1 MIADSSRAI
10 GGGNKLG
17 DRRSDDRLREG
28 DDMPSERSPNP
39 ALGRRGLLAAMLALA
54 ACEGDPI
61 PIVED
66 TPPAGSERLQLT
78 AGGGGSPR
86 SGGRENDYRLGAN
99 DRLRITVFGQPTL
112 TGEYTLDGNGSL
124 AFPLIG
130 EVKADGMTTNELQR
144 AIATK
149 LEPDYL
155 VNPSI
160 SAEVLT
166 RRPFY
171 VIGEV
176 QKPGNY
182 PYVTDMTALNA
193 VAIAGG
199 FTYRAKTTQ
208 FYLKR
213 LNQDGRMVRIVA
225 RPDTLV
231 RPGDTLEVRERY
243 F

>member
-1 MIADSSRAI
+1 MSSDRSLDTSLGRRA
-10 GGGNKLG
+10 
-17 DRRSDDRLREG
+17 S
-28 DDMPSERSPNP
+28 
-39 ALGRRGLLAAMLALA
+39 LGRRGLLTATLALA
-54 ACEGDPI
+54 ACESDPT
-61 PIVED
+61 PIVAD
-66 TPPAGSERLQLT
+66 SVPAGSQSLQLAPDGRVRPR
-78 AGGGGSPR
+78 AGR
-86 SGGRENDYRLGAN
+86 DAEYRLGAN

-112 TGEYTLDGNGSL
+112 TGEYTLDGNGTL

-130 EVKADGMTTNELQR
+130 EVRASGMTTNELQR

-160 SAEVLT
+160 SAEVLS

-213 LNQDGRMVRIVA
+213 LDQDGKMVRIVA